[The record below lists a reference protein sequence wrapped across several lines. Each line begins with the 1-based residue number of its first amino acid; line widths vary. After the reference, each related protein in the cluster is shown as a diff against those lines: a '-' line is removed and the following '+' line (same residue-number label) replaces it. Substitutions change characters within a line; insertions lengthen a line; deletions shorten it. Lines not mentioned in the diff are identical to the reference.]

1 MATVQQEY
9 RSRMKATPQK
19 KTIWIVVHDPPHSD
33 YASDFPDLDHLVEE
47 LGRFVREK
55 VVEHRHKSTAR
66 WSSGGPQCRVQTGVG
81 VGIRVMTQEWPEVPP
96 S

>member
-33 YASDFPDLDHLVEE
+33 YASDFPDLDHLAAR
-47 LGRFVREK
+47 GRSGCPADDGWERK
-55 VVEHRHKSTAR
+55 RTRGRGVVVQE
-66 WSSGGPQCRVQTGVG
+66 GGLPA
-81 VGIRVMTQEWPEVPP
+81 
-96 S
+96 